1 MEDTAS
7 VALVLTTISTEEH
20 AETLARQLLEE
31 RLIACSTVIGA
42 ASSHYWWG
50 GAITSETEAVLL
62 LKTRSDLVEQL
73 RQRILE
79 LHPYNVPEVI
89 VLQPSAVSDAYA
101 AWVEEFTK
109 PCQNLCNRSGM
120 RHMSSPMSRQ
130 QVLTRSRTVS
140 SRSAALSFA
149 VV

>member
-101 AWVEEFTK
+101 AWVEESTK
-109 PCQNLCNRSGM
+109 PRQN
-120 RHMSSPMSRQ
+120 
-130 QVLTRSRTVS
+130 
-140 SRSAALSFA
+140 
-149 VV
+149 

>member
-42 ASSHYWWG
+42 AASHYWWG
-50 GAITSETEAVLL
+50 GTITSETEAVLL

-89 VLQPSAVSDAYA
+89 VLQPFAVSEAYA
-101 AWVEEFTK
+101 AWVEESTK
-109 PCQNLCNRSGM
+109 PSQN
-120 RHMSSPMSRQ
+120 
-130 QVLTRSRTVS
+130 
-140 SRSAALSFA
+140 
-149 VV
+149 